1 MSLPTIWTEKGEEP
15 IRFAKADLIE
25 KAADYLVEFAKAYT
39 SGDTNLPQIP
49 IKPEVVDIFKPPSVA
64 RSVFRVITMPAEIH
78 RFYIKQDVP
87 SVRTGAEAAAAVET
101 KITWSA
107 PVDMTARLLYGYA
120 RFTQTALEFTEGVVD
135 LVAEHLKDL
144 AWDLARK
151 EDRNAFYG
159 NGSGSDELNV
169 WRGLNA
175 TPGIGSTDK
184 AKNALTV
191 DDVNSV
197 VAVFEEYGI
206 ADNLVLVAHPRVLMH
221 LRRNIYSAANAGLMA
236 VAGEV
241 FKTGEIVSLLGL
253 KKIVAAPLLPTRQ
266 YNPTGSPPDTTLV
279 GDAFIFNPEWII
291 IGDRRKPTITR
302 LPAPLDQTADIAW
315 DVKLTERA
323 GFIVTRPAAVYR
335 IQNCLAQ

>member
-15 IRFAKADLIE
+15 IRFAKAELIE

-64 RSVFRVITMPAEIH
+64 RSVFRVITMPAEIY
-78 RFYIKQDVP
+78 RFYVKQDVP
-87 SVRTGAEAAAAVET
+87 TVKTGAEAASPTET
-101 KITWSA
+101 KITWA
-107 PVDMTARLLYGYA
+107 TPVDMTAKLLYGYA

-159 NGSGSDELNV
+159 DGSGSNELNV
-169 WRGLNA
+169 WRGLNSTA
-175 TPGIGSTDK
+175 GIGSIDK
-184 AKNALTV
+184 AKTALTV

-197 VAVFEEYGI
+197 VATFEEYGI

-221 LRRNIYSAANAGLMA
+221 LRKNIYSAANAGLMA

-253 KKIVAAPLLPTRQ
+253 KKIVVAPHLPTRQ
-266 YNPTGSPPDTTLV
+266 YNPPGDTTLV
-279 GDAFIFNPEWII
+279 GDAFVFNPEWTI

-302 LPAPLDQTADIAW
+302 LPAPLDATADIAW

>member
-15 IRFAKADLIE
+15 IHFSKAELIE

-39 SGDTNLPQIP
+39 SGDANLPQIP
-49 IKPEVVDIFKPPSVA
+49 IKPEVVDIFKPPSVV
-64 RSVFRVITMPAEIH
+64 RSVFRVMTMPAEIH

-87 SVRTGAEAAAAVET
+87 SVKTGAEAAAAVET
-101 KITWSA
+101 KISWGT

-159 NGSGSDELNV
+159 DGTGSNELNV
-169 WRGLNA
+169 WRGLRNVTGTGGADLAKADLDPNHINA
-175 TPGIGSTDK
+175 
-184 AKNALTV
+184 AVAL
-191 DDVNSV
+191 
-197 VAVFEEYGI
+197 FEEYGI
-206 ADNLVLVAHPRVLMH
+206 SDNLVLVAHPRVLMH
-221 LRRNIYSAANAGLMA
+221 LRKNIYTVANAGLMA

-253 KKIVAAPLLPTRQ
+253 KKVVSAPHLPTRQ
-266 YNPTGSPPDTTLV
+266 HNPPGDTTLV
-279 GDAFIFNPEWII
+279 GDAFIFNPEWTI
-291 IGDRRKPTITR
+291 IGDRRKPTIVR
-302 LPAPLDQTADIAW
+302 QPAPLDATADIAW

-323 GFIVTRPAAVYR
+323 GFAVTRPAAVYV

>member
-15 IRFAKADLIE
+15 IRFAKAELIE

-49 IKPEVVDIFKPPSVA
+49 IKPEIVDIFKPPSVA
-64 RSVFRVITMPAEIH
+64 RSVFRVITMPAEIY

-87 SVRTGAEAAAAVET
+87 SVKTGGEAAAATET

-159 NGSGSDELNV
+159 DGTGSNELNV

-175 TPGIGSTDK
+175 TTGIGSTDK

-197 VAVFEEYGI
+197 VTIFQEYGL

-221 LRRNIYSAANAGLMA
+221 LRKNIYSAANAGLMA

-253 KKIVAAPLLPTRQ
+253 KKIVAAPLLPTRN
-266 YNPTGSPPDTTLV
+266 YSSSDTTLV
-279 GDAFIFNPEWII
+279 GDAFIFNPEYTI

-302 LPAPLDQTADIAW
+302 LPAPLDATADIAW

-323 GFIVTRPAAVYR
+323 EFIVTRPAAVYR

>member
-1 MSLPTIWTEKGEEP
+1 M
-15 IRFAKADLIE
+15 
-25 KAADYLVEFAKAYT
+25 
-39 SGDTNLPQIP
+39 P
-49 IKPEVVDIFKPPSVA
+49 IKPEIVDIFKPPSVA

-87 SVRTGAEAAAAVET
+87 SVRTGGEAAAATET
-101 KITWSA
+101 KIAWST
-107 PVDMTARLLYGYA
+107 PVDLTARLLYGYA

-159 NGSGSDELNV
+159 NGSGNNELNV
-169 WRGLNA
+169 WRGLNNVS
-175 TPGIGSTDK
+175 GIGSTDK

-197 VAVFEEYGI
+197 VAIFEEYGI
-206 ADNLVLVAHPRVLMH
+206 ADNLVMVAPPRVLMH
-221 LRRNIYSAANAGLMA
+221 LRRNIYSAANAGLTV

-253 KKIVAAPLLPTRQ
+253 KKIVSAPHLPTRQ
-266 YNPTGSPPDTTLV
+266 FSSSDTTLV
-279 GDAFIFNPEWII
+279 GDAFIFNPEYTI
-291 IGDRRKPTITR
+291 IGDRRKPTIVR
-302 LPAPLDQTADIAW
+302 QPAPLDATTDIAW
-315 DVKLTERA
+315 DVKLVERA

-335 IQNCLAQ
+335 LQNCLAQ

>member
-15 IRFAKADLIE
+15 IRFAKAELIE

-39 SGDTNLPQIP
+39 SGDANLPQMP
-49 IKPEVVDIFKPPSVA
+49 IKPEIVDIFKPPSVA

-87 SVRTGAEAAAAVET
+87 SVKTGEEAAAASES
-101 KITWSA
+101 KISWGT
-107 PVDMTARLLYGYA
+107 PVDMTAKLLYGYA

-159 NGSGSDELNV
+159 NGSGSDEFNV

-175 TPGIGSTDK
+175 TAGIGSTDL
-184 AKNALTV
+184 AK
-191 DDVNSV
+191 DDLDPDHINSV
-197 VAVFEEYGI
+197 VALFEEYGI

-221 LRRNIYSAANAGLMA
+221 LRKNIYSSANAGFMA

-241 FKTGEIVSLLGL
+241 FRTGEIVSLLGL
-253 KKIVAAPLLPTRQ
+253 KKIVSAPHLPTRQ
-266 YNPTGSPPDTTLV
+266 YASGDTTLV
-279 GDAFIFNPEWII
+279 GDAFIFHPEYTI
-291 IGDRRKPTITR
+291 IGDRRKPTIVR
-302 LPAPLDQTADIAW
+302 QPAPLSETADIAW